1 MTLIEFTEL
10 HKEDE
15 LFSNSIDI
23 EVAIASL
30 TCNGRINLD
39 KIIQKHNKIKEKSTI
54 GKLKK
59 EIKNEIRNNMF
70 SFN

>member
-1 MTLIEFTEL
+1 MTLSEFIDL
-10 HKEDE
+10 HKDSP
-15 LFSNSIDI
+15 FKSYIDI
-23 EVAIASL
+23 ESAIASL
-30 TCNGRINLD
+30 TCNERIDLD

>member
-1 MTLIEFTEL
+1 MTLAEFIEL
-10 HKEDE
+10 HKDSP
-15 LFSNSIDI
+15 FNKYIDI

-30 TCNGRINLD
+30 TCNDRINLD
-39 KIIQKHNKIKEKSTI
+39 KIIRRHNKFKEKSTI